1 MGSIT
6 PCPSALQSSSTQL
19 VDILAQLLSS
29 RFGRARAMARFVY
42 LAGLAF
48 AVGDTSVAVPEV
60 NNGTSTFAVLLQP
73 TGVFPMPSAMQSS
86 LPRPS
91 LRGSVFGSNLTAV
104 DGVAVSCAFIQ
115 ATCSCGGNVRCPG
128 NVPYYTFCGSNCYCT
143 DGTCG
148 CR

>member
-1 MGSIT
+1 MRSIT

-73 TGVFPMPSAMQSS
+73 TGVFPMPSAMQSA

-104 DGVAVSCAFIQ
+104 DGVAVSCAIIG
-115 ATCSCGGNVRCPG
+115 APCGGNVRCPG
-128 NVPYYTFCGSNCYCT
+128 NMPYYGFCGSSCYCH
-143 DGTCG
+143 DGTCN